1 MIPDRDNSKRVP
13 DCTKG
18 DIADKK
24 KEVAIVVLTEA
35 IVYPRTMMIHR
46 KHALIAHLAVRGAG
60 WLNLIANL
68 ASSLPYLF
76 QILARLVPILHH
88 RLNLSRNAFEPL

>member
-1 MIPDRDNSKRVP
+1 MIPDRDNGKSIP
-13 DCTKG
+13 DSAKG

-24 KEVAIVVLTEA
+24 KEVAVVVLTEA
-35 IVYPRTMMIHR
+35 IVDPWAMMIHR
-46 KHALIAHLAVRGAG
+46 KHAPIAHLAVRGAC

-76 QILARLVPILHH
+76 QVLTRLVSILHN